1 MPNFENKICKK
12 ALSLSLSLVNCKL
25 FDCGPLFEFK
35 YFYSLEVLLYIT
47 PTKKMWSQ
55 VKGLFACPILMSQ
68 MKSDAVSCQSQRQRR
83 AMLTKYEYL
92 AIHTLI
98 LCLTVGND
106 ITAVMYL
113 LSFYKRPSFRQILK
127 SYPTIG
133 CANRLQFWRV
143 IHFLEKE
150 SQKRRPGPDI
160 INKIYFE
167 IKHSDC
173 FKKSCDLK
181 HSIRVVKSYLKLIY
195 DIDSYHS

>member
-1 MPNFENKICKK
+1 MTNYYKPQIEFFHFYFLCNVQFSDKKLPNFDNKICKK

-133 CANRLQFWRV
+133 CANRLQF
-143 IHFLEKE
+143 
-150 SQKRRPGPDI
+150 
-160 INKIYFE
+160 
-167 IKHSDC
+167 
-173 FKKSCDLK
+173 
-181 HSIRVVKSYLKLIY
+181 
-195 DIDSYHS
+195 